1 MPIIWHVRKSLIL
14 TGILLT
20 LSAVS
25 PQTTVPDSTQTVTV
39 GYLVLQSDSLGV
51 PLFVDNVLV
60 GTTPLAAPIPLLPG
74 FHEVSYL
81 PPQLNTAKLENEL
94 GDAIKRIYIPPDDTV
109 RVTLYYQSQVEHI
122 RALQMENTVSTYI
135 GFMMITVVLLILWQ
149 IT

>member
-60 GTTPLAAPIPLLPG
+60 GTTP
-74 FHEVSYL
+74 S
-81 PPQLNTAKLENEL
+81 PPPFLSS
-94 GDAIKRIYIPPDDTV
+94 R
-109 RVTLYYQSQVEHI
+109 
-122 RALQMENTVSTYI
+122 
-135 GFMMITVVLLILWQ
+135 GFMK
-149 IT
+149 